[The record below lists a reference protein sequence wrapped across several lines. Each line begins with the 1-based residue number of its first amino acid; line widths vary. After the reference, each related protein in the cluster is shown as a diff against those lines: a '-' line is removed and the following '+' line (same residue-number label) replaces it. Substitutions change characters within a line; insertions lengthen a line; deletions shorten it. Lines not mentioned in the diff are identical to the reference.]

1 VRGYDHKK
9 PNQEIAMKKIALF
22 TNITL
27 GIVLVLVL
35 LSTRLPDFGTHTV
48 QAAPDEQSTAVSN
61 STCDASRSLQVT
73 GSAMINVTPDRAFI
87 QLGVVSNGLT
97 PTDVQAVNS
106 AAIQTVINALK
117 AEGIASK
124 DIATDYYVIE
134 PVYDDYNS
142 LYIKG
147 YRINNLVAVTLR
159 EVQKTSNVIA
169 TALSA
174 GANQVVNLE
183 FYTSDLRNYRDQAR
197 ELAVKAALEK
207 AKALA
212 NAAGAEVGCVLS
224 INENSWSYYN
234 GGWWYGRTQNM
245 WTQNTIQNAAPANSA
260 GSSTGDEPISL
271 GQISIKAEISATFSL
286 K

>member
-1 VRGYDHKK
+1 M
-9 PNQEIAMKKIALF
+9 NKIALF
-22 TNITL
+22 SNITL

-35 LSTRLPDFGTHTV
+35 LSMRLPELGAKTV

-97 PTDVQAVNS
+97 PADVQAANS

-117 AEGIASK
+117 AEGIAAK

-159 EVQKTSNVIA
+159 EVQKTSIVIA

-197 ELAVKAALEK
+197 ALAVKAALDK
-207 AKALA
+207 AQALA
-212 NAAGAEVGCVLS
+212 TAAGAEAGCVLT

-234 GGWWYGRTQNM
+234 GGWWYGRNQNM